1 MGQIYVVRND
11 LGINRSKIEYVG
23 VDKEKAQRICHKN
36 QTKQNPCFIQVW
48 EEGRKQYV
56 TRKLE

>member
-23 VDKEKAQRICHKN
+23 VDKEKAQRICDKN